1 MQIVWDLS
9 PSRLE
14 RPPDARGAPA
24 ERSARRE
31 RFESPIPVVRSSGL
45 RIIAAQLIKQ
55 RMSSIKH
62 TIMIL
67 SGKGGVGKSTVSSQL
82 AFGLAAQGFQVGIL
96 DIDICGPSIP
106 RMMGVLNG
114 QVHQSNSGWDPV
126 YVDDNLSVM
135 SIGFLLNDPNDA
147 VIWRGAKKHGR
158 ALCSPHIQLSSS
170 SSSAKSTG
178 ASWTTS

>member
-1 MQIVWDLS
+1 
-9 PSRLE
+9 
-14 RPPDARGAPA
+14 
-24 ERSARRE
+24 
-31 RFESPIPVVRSSGL
+31 
-45 RIIAAQLIKQ
+45 
-55 RMSSIKH
+55 MSSIKH

-147 VIWRGAKKHGR
+147 VIWRGAKKHGTV
-158 ALCSPHIQLSSS
+158 LCSPLIQLSSS

-178 ASWTTS
+178 ASSTTS

>member
-1 MQIVWDLS
+1 
-9 PSRLE
+9 
-14 RPPDARGAPA
+14 
-24 ERSARRE
+24 
-31 RFESPIPVVRSSGL
+31 
-45 RIIAAQLIKQ
+45 
-55 RMSSIKH
+55 
-62 TIMIL
+62 MIL

-147 VIWRGAKKHGR
+147 VIWRGAKKHGT
-158 ALCSPHIQLSSS
+158 ALCSPLIQLSSN

-178 ASWTTS
+178 ASSTTS

>member
-1 MQIVWDLS
+1 
-9 PSRLE
+9 
-14 RPPDARGAPA
+14 
-24 ERSARRE
+24 
-31 RFESPIPVVRSSGL
+31 
-45 RIIAAQLIKQ
+45 
-55 RMSSIKH
+55 
-62 TIMIL
+62 MIL

-147 VIWRGAKKHGR
+147 VIWRGAKKHGTD
-158 ALCSPHIQLSSS
+158 LCSPLIQLSSS

-178 ASWTTS
+178 ASSTTS